1 MRHLQAWFVDPKTRM
16 NPNLDHAQAI
26 IGVNT
31 GRAIGVI
38 DTLQI
43 VEVARAAAL
52 FARRDAP
59 GYAAI
64 RAGVEGRF
72 AAYLAW
78 LTPSRFGT
86 EERAAETNHGH
97 PEGQTT
103 ERQTLMP

>member
-1 MRHLQAWFVDPKTRM
+1 M
-16 NPNLDHAQAI
+16 
-26 IGVNT
+26 NT

-64 RAGVEGRF
+64 RNGVEGWF
-72 AAYLAW
+72 
-78 LTPSRFGT
+78 T
-86 EERAAETNHGH
+86 E
-97 PEGQTT
+97 
-103 ERQTLMP
+103 